1 MADKA
6 NIVGYK
12 DDATT
17 SVTFKPSTS
26 VSRENM
32 REEQWKESSN
42 TIASVLRASVT
53 YGSQVLKDGT
63 ERRMIKISLPT
74 AEATSV
80 TMGDPGGYIPDAKVN
95 YTLAPYVVIPV
106 PPLATD
112 TDVANALRMLVNVLL
127 DDQTAGTANAY
138 RDATGAGREFLV
150 HGFMPD

>member
-6 NIVGYK
+6 NITGYL

-17 SVTFKPSTS
+17 QKTFKPYESLNTQKQ
-26 VSRENM
+26 
-32 REEQWKESSN
+32 REETWRESSN
-42 TIASVLRASVT
+42 TLASVLRGKVT
-53 YGSQVLKDGT
+53 YAAQELKDGT
-63 ERRMIKISLPT
+63 VRRMVKVSLPS
-74 AEATSV
+74 AETPASF
-80 TMGDPGGYIPDAKVN
+80 GADPNGYTPDAKVN
-95 YTLAPYVVIPV
+95 YTLEPYVVIPV

-127 DDQTAGTANAY
+127 DDAAAGTANAY